1 MERSKV
7 YELIDGER
15 EYQDAQW
22 TKAGMTGT
30 PNPLTV
36 GEFILLME
44 DYLAQARKVWI
55 QEAKPNTM
63 STVLVRKVAGIAVN
77 CMEQHGAP
85 SRK

>member
-15 EYQDAQW
+15 EYQDSKWPQDVW
-22 TKAGMTGT
+22 SNVS
-30 PNPLTV
+30 NPLTV
-36 GEFILLME
+36 GEFVLLME
-44 DYLAQARKVWI
+44 HYLTQAREIWI
-55 QEAKPNTM
+55 QEKKPNQMT
-63 STVLVRKVAGIAVN
+63 TDLVRKVAGIAVN